1 MALQQ
6 KVSKKAQSKLRKDN
20 AEVEKALKEF
30 KVEKIELKA
39 ATFQAEV
46 IKRKFNLE
54 EIFWRFP
61 HIGELIIEQLD
72 NQSLTKTREV
82 NKWWQSFVENEK
94 CFYIRKIQEHIY
106 ISNVSVRKKLRKE
119 TVQSLKELESFSRKT
134 NIFTNKYCIREHI
147 TGPASVEDRRNEVFH
162 YLPYESK
169 DNVTYYA
176 MLLAKI
182 MLENMKDKNP
192 LSKCG
197 NTALHE
203 AASCGNL
210 PMFKMILNYT
220 ENISPR
226 HELLRHTPLHNAAEK
241 GHYEMCEFI
250 IEHVQDLNPVTCWGK
265 TPFDLAEKKGHKKIC
280 ELLKSALSKE
290 SEPLRNPRKKRR
302 L

>member
-1 MALQQ
+1 MALRQ
-6 KVSKKAQSKLRKDN
+6 KVSKKAQSKLRKAK
-20 AEVEKALKEF
+20 AEVEKARKEF

-46 IKRKFNLE
+46 IKRKGYLE

-106 ISNVSVRKKLRKE
+106 ISNELVRKKLRKE
-119 TVQSLKELESFSRKT
+119 SVQSLKKVESFSCRI
-134 NIFTNKYCIREHI
+134 NMFTNKYLIRE
-147 TGPASVEDRRNEVFH
+147 PATIEDRRKEVFH
-162 YLPYESK
+162 QLPFENTK
-169 DNVTYYA
+169 NVNYA

-182 MLENMKDKNP
+182 MLENMKDKNH
-192 LSKCG
+192 LNNG
-197 NTALHE
+197 NTALFE

-210 PMFKMILNYT
+210 PMFKIILNYT
-220 ENISPR
+220 ENISPK
-226 HELLRHTPLHNAAEK
+226 HEDIWHTPLHNAAEE

-250 IEHVQDLNPVTCWGK
+250 IEHVKDRQDLNSVDYFGK

-290 SEPLRNPRKKRR
+290 SEPLKNTRKKRR